1 MRKFLENIQKKS
13 NNKIQF
19 SELYNEE
26 NILIENLMKYMK
38 NSEYI
43 EIISEKSDDL
53 DIIYDIIIKDDED
66 IENNLFFYRY
76 HMKFSDEFIKIYQYS
91 DNNDEFE
98 IFSIYIYEFEY
109 DLESILEFLINYLR
123 RKIKYEN
130 YKIFYENFDE

>member
-1 MRKFLENIQKKS
+1 MRKFLENIQKES
-13 NNKIQF
+13 DNKIQF

-26 NILIENLMKYMK
+26 NILIENLMKFMK

-43 EIISEKSDDL
+43 DIISEKSDDL

-76 HMKFSDEFIKIYQYS
+76 HMKFSDEYIKIYQYS
-91 DNNDEFE
+91 DISDEEE

-109 DLESILEFLINYLR
+109 DLESILEFLINYLK